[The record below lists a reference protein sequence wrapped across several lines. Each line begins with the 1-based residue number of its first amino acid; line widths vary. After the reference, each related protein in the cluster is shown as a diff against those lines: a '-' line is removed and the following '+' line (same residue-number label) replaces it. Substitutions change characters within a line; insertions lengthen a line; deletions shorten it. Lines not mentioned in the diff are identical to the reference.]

1 MDIGFFT
8 KLWIWG
14 KGNIGWFGEVLQVA
28 THPKKP
34 SNFFSSWPTQDS
46 VLVRTQTVHGRPC
59 RGGIAATPEGGSS
72 DCFFHREKNWIT
84 LPVFYL
90 VGCSTFAP
98 TYWNAHPLPWEA
110 VMAVMW
116 IKCLI
121 WSNLLFTWAHEDK
134 RALCPSS
141 QVLSLTAQ
149 HLPLLCPYAKYRKG
163 LSKGGKHHRWTSMG
177 TSG

>member
-14 KGNIGWFGEVLQVA
+14 KDIIGWFGEVLQVA

-34 SNFFSSWPTQDS
+34 NNFFSSWPTQDS

-121 WSNLLFTWAHEDK
+121 WSNLLYTWAHEDK